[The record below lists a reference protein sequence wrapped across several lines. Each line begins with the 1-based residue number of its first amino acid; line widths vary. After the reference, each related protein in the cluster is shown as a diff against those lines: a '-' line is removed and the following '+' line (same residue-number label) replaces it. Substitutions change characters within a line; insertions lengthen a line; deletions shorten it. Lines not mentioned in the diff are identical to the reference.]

1 MTEKWQRVAAIQ
13 MVSCADIHVNMASA
27 ERLVSDAAAR
37 GAGMVV
43 LPENFAVLDGGPQAK
58 FAETEGDLSAPL
70 QGLLSRLAR
79 ECGIWLVGGTIPL
92 ITRPLATSQAQAGQ
106 AAHKLTD
113 GRVRPASLVFNP
125 AGQLAARYDKMHL
138 FDVEVSDRQARYAE
152 SDSFEAGDTPVLLDT
167 DCGRLALS
175 ICYDIRFPEL
185 YRHYFSQQADLITVP
200 SAFTK
205 VTGEAHWEVL
215 LRARAI
221 ENQCYIIGAGQGGV
235 HNERRETFGHTM
247 IVDPWGRVLDCLP
260 AGEGVVVADIDH
272 EALRDIRQRMPVFK
286 HRRLAVN

>member
-1 MTEKWQRVAAIQ
+1 MTTKFQRLAAVQ
-13 MVSCADIHVNMASA
+13 MVSSADIHNNMHSA
-27 ERLVSDAAAR
+27 ARLVAEAARR
-37 GAGMVV
+37 GAGMIV
-43 LPENFAVLDGGPQAK
+43 LPENFAVLDGGPQAQ
-58 FAETEGDLSAPL
+58 FAEREGDLAAPL
-70 QGLLSRLAR
+70 QGLLSQLAQQF
-79 ECGIWLVGGTIPL
+79 GVWLVGGTIPL
-92 ITRPLATSQAQAGQ
+92 RTRPLQPGHAVQE
-106 AAHKLTD
+106 LND

-125 AGQLAARYDKMHL
+125 MGQLAARYDKMHL

-152 SDSFEAGDTPVLLDT
+152 SDSFEAGESPVWLDT
-167 DCGRLALS
+167 DCGRLGLS

-221 ENQCYIIGAGQGGV
+221 ENQCYVIGAGQGGV
-235 HNERRETFGHTM
+235 HNERRETFGHSM
-247 IVDPWGRVLDCLP
+247 IVDPWGRVLDMLP
-260 AGEGVVVADIDH
+260 AGEGVVMADMDR

-286 HRRLAVN
+286 HRRLVQN